1 VAKSNTKPKEL
12 TAAEQLAELS
22 RLRPAAA
29 AALLGIAPRT
39 LRDRLDLP
47 RADGGR
53 YDARELFAAARGR
66 VDRPRLSDDERELI
80 YQIADALTDP
90 GLYNGPGLPAY
101 RAAQRLVAQHGE
113 GVLLVLVDRLGW
125 LFQDAARY
133 AGDCE
138 PQPLR
143 PVVCDY
149 CGKVRRGEKWHKAPK
164 PTDCVYGCCP
174 DCETSKAPVPDVF
187 ASGRRWDEED
197 A

>member
-39 LRDRLDLP
+39 LRDRADIP

-53 YDARELFAAARGR
+53 YDARELFVAAAGK
-66 VDRPRLSDDERELI
+66 VERPRLSDDEREI
-80 YQIADALTDP
+80 VYQIADVLAEVGMFDS
-90 GLYNGPGLPAY
+90 GMPAY
-101 RAAQRLVAQHGE
+101 RATQRLVGQYGE
-113 GVLLVLVDRLGW
+113 GVLLILCDRLFW
-125 LFQDAARY
+125 LFQDAAKY

-149 CGKVRRGEKWHKAPK
+149 CGRLRRGERWHKAPK
-164 PTDCVYGCCP
+164 PAGCVYGCCP
-174 DCETSKAPVPDVF
+174 DCEHSKAPVPDVF
-187 ASGRRWDEED
+187 ASGRRWDEEG